1 MTRRTRAQ
9 MEAAILAAGRTQLRE
24 RGAAALSLR
33 EVAREVGVVSSAVY
47 RYVESRDELLT
58 RLLVDAFDGLADAV
72 DAALAEVPGGV
83 AGAGAGGAA
92 QRLAVLARAVRSW
105 GVAHPAEWGLLYGTP
120 VPGFAASPE
129 RTGGP
134 GTRVMVRVL
143 EQVAAGGLGEM
154 TADGDDVLVSFA
166 REAVAELGVDASA
179 DEVAAA
185 MTWWAG
191 LVGLVSADV
200 FGAWG
205 PMPHGL
211 GETLLERW
219 LGEWGVAS
227 VM

>member
-47 RYVESRDELLT
+47 RYVDSRDELLT

-72 DAALAEVPGGV
+72 DDALSEVPGDGPGV
-83 AGAGAGGAA
+83 AGAAA
-92 QRLAVLARAVRSW
+92 RLGTLARSVRAW

-120 VPGFAASPE
+120 VPGFAASPD

-134 GTRVMVRVL
+134 GTRVMARVL
-143 EQVAAGGLGEM
+143 ELVAAGGLGDVP
-154 TADGDDVLVSFA
+154 TGRDDVLVPFA

-191 LVGLVSADV
+191 LVGLVSAQV

-205 PMPHGL
+205 PVPDGL
-211 GETLLERW
+211 GEALLERW
-219 LGEWGVAS
+219 LGGAAGAPTEG
-227 VM
+227 